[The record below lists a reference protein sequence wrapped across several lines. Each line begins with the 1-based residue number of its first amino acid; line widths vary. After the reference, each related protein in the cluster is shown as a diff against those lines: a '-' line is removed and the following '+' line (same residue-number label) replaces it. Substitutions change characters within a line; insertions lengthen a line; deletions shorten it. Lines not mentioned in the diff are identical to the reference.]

1 MSGGGGGGGNGLL
14 NMGLMIAAGVAAPE
28 LAPILMEGGGAGL
41 ALGETAATAVTGA
54 GLGGLAGAATGQN
67 VLRSAL
73 MGGVGGAL
81 SGSLAADPAISGG
94 GVGGALDTSGQT
106 LGTQALTEAGAPVT
120 GGTLGTVTTPTDVS
134 QAVSNGQMTMD
145 QANAY
150 GKAYS
155 SAFQNPQI
163 INPGIGNA
171 TNAQMIAGGATGL
184 MGYQSKRP
192 GAYTPPNAI
201 DTGGNLSKFKYDPN
215 NYTPDTVVPPK
226 PPYAT
231 NYSGM
236 AAAKGGIMSLA
247 SGGPIPQSMVDQA
260 AQQMLA
266 QNQKNAPS
274 SNLVASNN
282 SNQFAN
288 PISAP
293 AGYTMNSY
301 DEYVPNQMPD
311 TTNFLNIPN
320 EELMRILS
328 HNSMASGGI
337 TYMAGGG
344 TGKDALKD
352 LLSSRDA
359 MDQYES
365 QYQSDPTA
373 VAGKAQG
380 GDYNAMLALNKLRG
394 TPNANYAGGGI
405 ANLGSYSDGGRLL
418 KGPGDGMSDDIP
430 ATIGGRQEARLADG
444 EFVVPA
450 DVVSGLGNGST
461 DAGAKHL
468 YKMMDKVRHA
478 RTGRKSQAKQIKGEK
493 FVPA

>member
-1 MSGGGGGGGNGLL
+1 MGGGGGGSNGLL

-94 GVGGALDTSGQT
+94 GVGGALDTSGQA

-201 DTGGNLSKFKYDPN
+201 DTGGGLSKFKYDPN

-226 PPYAT
+226 PPYQA

-236 AAAKGGIMSLA
+236 AGAAEGGIMSLA
-247 SGGPIPQSMVDQA
+247 SGGYA
-260 AQQMLA
+260 
-266 QNQKNAPS
+266 
-274 SNLVASNN
+274 
-282 SNQFAN
+282 
-288 PISAP
+288 
-293 AGYTMNSY
+293 
-301 DEYVPNQMPD
+301 
-311 TTNFLNIPN
+311 
-320 EELMRILS
+320 
-328 HNSMASGGI
+328 HGGK
-337 TYMAGGG
+337 TY
-344 TGKDALKD
+344 
-352 LLSSRDA
+352 
-359 MDQYES
+359 
-365 QYQSDPTA
+365 
-373 VAGKAQG
+373 
-380 GDYNAMLALNKLRG
+380 
-394 TPNANYAGGGI
+394 
-405 ANLGSYSDGGRLL
+405 NLGDYSDGGRLL

-430 ATIGGRQEARLADG
+430 ATIGHKQEARLADG

>member
-1 MSGGGGGGGNGLL
+1 MGGGGGGGNGLL
-14 NMGLMIAAGVAAPE
+14 NMGLMVAAGIAAPE
-28 LAPILMEGGGAGL
+28 LAAEFAPEMMAAGGASG
-41 ALGETAATAVTGA
+41 AAVGAATGA
-54 GLGGLAGAATGQN
+54 GLSGLTAAATGQN
-67 VLRSAL
+67 VLKSAL
-73 MGGVGGAL
+73 IGGVGGAL
-81 SGSLAADPAISGG
+81 TGYAPDVSGAANGAASGATNVSGQIGQSIQAMEQAGASSEQIAQSLMDNYGMTGAQAAQTMGQVAATGST
-94 GVGGALDTSGQT
+94 VGGIGMQGANLVDQTAGISSNIGLPQTPYGTAAPTVNPTPNMFGQVAGPTNSQLYTSAGINT
-106 LGTQALTEAGAPVT
+106 LGGLSKKPV
-120 GGTLGTVTTPTDVS
+120 
-134 QAVSNGQMTMD
+134 
-145 QANAY
+145 
-150 GKAYS
+150 
-155 SAFQNPQI
+155 
-163 INPGIGNA
+163 
-171 TNAQMIAGGATGL
+171 
-184 MGYQSKRP
+184 

-201 DTGGNLSKFKYDPN
+201 DTGGSLSKFKYDPN

-226 PPYAT
+226 PPYQA

-247 SGGPIPQSMVDQA
+247 S
-260 AQQMLA
+260 
-266 QNQKNAPS
+266 
-274 SNLVASNN
+274 
-282 SNQFAN
+282 
-288 PISAP
+288 
-293 AGYTMNSY
+293 
-301 DEYVPNQMPD
+301 
-311 TTNFLNIPN
+311 
-320 EELMRILS
+320 
-328 HNSMASGGI
+328 
-337 TYMAGGG
+337 GG

-380 GDYNAMLALNKLRG
+380 GDYNAMLVLNKQRG
-394 TPNANYAGGGI
+394 TPNANYARGGKTY
-405 ANLGSYSDGGRLL
+405 NLGDYSDGGRLL

-430 ATIGGRQEARLADG
+430 ATIGHKQEARLADG

>member
-236 AAAKGGIMSLA
+236 AAAEGGIMSLA

-337 TYMAGGG
+337 T
-344 TGKDALKD
+344 
-352 LLSSRDA
+352 LLSS
-359 MDQYES
+359 
-365 QYQSDPTA
+365 
-373 VAGKAQG
+373 K
-380 GDYNAMLALNKLRG
+380 
-394 TPNANYAGGGI
+394 NYAHGGKTY
-405 ANLGSYSDGGRLL
+405 NLGDYSDGGRLL

-430 ATIGGRQEARLADG
+430 ATIGHKQEARLADG

>member
-1 MSGGGGGGGNGLL
+1 MQQAGASSEQIAQSLMDNYGMTGAQAAQT
-14 NMGLMIAAGVAAPE
+14 MGQVAATGSTV
-28 LAPILMEGGGAGL
+28 GGIGMQGANLVDQTAGISSNIGL
-41 ALGETAATAVTGA
+41 PQTPYGTAAPTVNPTPNMFGQVA
-54 GLGGLAGAATGQN
+54 GPTNSQLYTSAGINTLGGL
-67 VLRSAL
+67 SKK
-73 MGGVGGAL
+73 
-81 SGSLAADPAISGG
+81 
-94 GVGGALDTSGQT
+94 
-106 LGTQALTEAGAPVT
+106 PV
-120 GGTLGTVTTPTDVS
+120 
-134 QAVSNGQMTMD
+134 
-145 QANAY
+145 
-150 GKAYS
+150 
-155 SAFQNPQI
+155 
-163 INPGIGNA
+163 
-171 TNAQMIAGGATGL
+171 
-184 MGYQSKRP
+184 

-328 HNSMASGGI
+328 NGSMASGGI
-337 TYMAGGG
+337 TS
-344 TGKDALKD
+344 
-352 LLSSRDA
+352 LSS
-359 MDQYES
+359 
-365 QYQSDPTA
+365 
-373 VAGKAQG
+373 K
-380 GDYNAMLALNKLRG
+380 
-394 TPNANYAGGGI
+394 NYAHGGKTY
-405 ANLGSYSDGGRLL
+405 NLGDYSDGGRLL

-430 ATIGGRQEARLADG
+430 ATIGHKQEARLADG

-478 RTGRKSQAKQIKGEK
+478 RTGRKTQGKQIKAEK
-493 FVPA
+493 YVPA